1 MLVNVVWFSSRAHLR
16 DSRMSRV
23 ACGLCR
29 EFTSVHLSAAGE
41 RDLAWRGVSE
51 HARLDYVSVLSKG
64 PYVEVAAAPP
74 TDAGRRRRRRLLLIG
89 ASLFSVARASH
100 CESAS
105 ARVLD
110 LCRGFHMGIGT
121 SAARAADD
129 EALLYAVALNDEEE
143 VARLIDRDANINHIS
158 KDAEHDRATPCILAV
173 QDDALG
179 CLQLLLEC
187 SDLEYDRGD
196 QWGLTPLHHGARLGR
211 EACVDALLAAGADPA
226 IRARDGS
233 TPLHQAVSN
242 DHAACAR
249 LLLLRDAP
257 ALLDARDDQGR
268 TALQL
273 ARLEDACTCEQLLMD
288 AMRELGIEQPE
299 NAAAAGDVRDAASG
313 ERAQLLV

>member
-1 MLVNVVWFSSRAHLR
+1 MLVNVVWLCSRAQLR

-51 HARLDYVSVLSKG
+51 HARLDYVSVRW
-64 PYVEVAAAPP
+64 PP
-74 TDAGRRRRRRLLLIG
+74 RRRPTPRRRRRRLLLIG